1 MTEERLWQASCVRS
15 NGNRFSVPIPKFAS
29 LCSTFVCE
37 LRNQRDTSNSMILV
51 RSLDL
56 KFLNEGAA
64 Q

>member
-1 MTEERLWQASCVRS
+1 MLLA
-15 NGNRFSVPIPKFAS
+15 SVPIPKFAS

-37 LRNQRDTSNSMILV
+37 LRNQRDTSNLMILV
-51 RSLDL
+51 RSLNL